1 MKTSSGGIHPL
12 RRGITRSL
20 QKTDL
25 QMQKYSA
32 IHVQNKPEANVSGP
46 HQQ

>member
-1 MKTSSGGIHPL
+1 LEANETDDKQAF
-12 RRGITRSL
+12 TRSL

-25 QMQKYSA
+25 QMQKYSV
-32 IHVQNKPEANVSGP
+32 IHGQNKPEANVSGP